1 MHSTTAREPSD
12 QAAHRC
18 SSGSCTLI
26 QVHACCLPSVFP
38 WISCADYFQDHLI
51 TSQDRILH
59 LGIQS
64 LICCPGR
71 SQEPGAETV
80 IPIIVPSPRKAA
92 KVEGATNCPRCSLS
106 CLVFLD
112 GLPRI
117 RLMILMAAKIPRG
130 DPVPSKP
137 LQPKRIGLIFILN
150 LFPNE
155 SLVPPPFWGHVA
167 RCACPSS
174 QLRTDRWPSGVVPTR
189 REWLRQRIHI
199 RRCHRYG
206 CSTDHRPVWKP

>member
-12 QAAHRC
+12 PAAHRC

-26 QVHACCLPSVFP
+26 QVHACSLPSVFP

-51 TSQDRILH
+51 TSQDRIPH
-59 LGIQS
+59 LWIQF

-80 IPIIVPSPRKAA
+80 IPIIVPSLRKAA

-130 DPVPSKP
+130 DPVPGKPWQQKRSQFFGLRYLEFSSSWPCSK
-137 LQPKRIGLIFILN
+137 L
-150 LFPNE
+150 
-155 SLVPPPFWGHVA
+155 S
-167 RCACPSS
+167 
-174 QLRTDRWPSGVVPTR
+174 
-189 REWLRQRIHI
+189 
-199 RRCHRYG
+199 
-206 CSTDHRPVWKP
+206 